1 VDIPVSNPLLVMNK
15 TENAI
20 ASNHNTRYILI
31 GTSLLVLTVLTVW
44 TSYFTVTVG
53 VSIVIALII
62 ATIKGSLVASF
73 FMHLV
78 SEKKLILIVLIITVV
93 FFFALIFLPLSDTM
107 DNVGNPNVY

>member
-1 VDIPVSNPLLVMNK
+1 MNK

-53 VSIVIALII
+53 VSIGIALVI

-93 FFFALIFLPLSDTM
+93 FFFALIFLPFSDTM
-107 DNVGNPNVY
+107 NNVGNPNVY

>member
-1 VDIPVSNPLLVMNK
+1 MDIPVSNPLLVMNK
-15 TENAI
+15 TENTLT
-20 ASNHNTRYILI
+20 SNHNTRYILI

-53 VSIVIALII
+53 VSIGIALVI

-93 FFFALIFLPLSDTM
+93 FFFALIFLPFSDTM
-107 DNVGNPNVY
+107 NNVGNPNVY

>member
-1 VDIPVSNPLLVMNK
+1 MNK

-78 SEKKLILIVLIITVV
+78 SEKKLILIILLVTVA
-93 FFFALIFLPLSDTM
+93 FFFALIFLPFSDTIN
-107 DNVGNPNVY
+107 NVGNPNVY

>member
-1 VDIPVSNPLLVMNK
+1 MDIPVSNPLLVMNK
-15 TENAI
+15 TENAL
-20 ASNHNTRYILI
+20 ASNHNTRYIII

-53 VSIVIALII
+53 VSVGIALLI

-78 SEKKLILIVLIITVV
+78 SEKKLILVVLIVTVF
-93 FFFALIFLPLSDTM
+93 FFFALIFLPFSDTM
-107 DNVGNPNVY
+107 NNVGNPNVY

>member
-1 VDIPVSNPLLVMNK
+1 MNK
-15 TENAI
+15 TENTLT
-20 ASNHNTRYILI
+20 SNHNTRYILI

-73 FMHLV
+73 FMHLIT
-78 SEKKLILIVLIITVV
+78 EKKLILIILLVTVA
-93 FFFALIFLPLSDTM
+93 FFFALIFLPFSDTIN
-107 DNVGNPNVY
+107 NVGNPNVF

>member
-1 VDIPVSNPLLVMNK
+1 MNK

-73 FMHLV
+73 FMHLIT
-78 SEKKLILIVLIITVV
+78 EKKLILIILLVTVA
-93 FFFALIFLPLSDTM
+93 FFFALIFLPFSDTIN
-107 DNVGNPNVY
+107 NVGNPNVF

>member
-1 VDIPVSNPLLVMNK
+1 MNK
-15 TENAI
+15 TENTLT
-20 ASNHNTRYILI
+20 SNHNTRYILI

-53 VSIVIALII
+53 VSIGIALVI

-93 FFFALIFLPLSDTM
+93 FFFALIFLPFSDTM
-107 DNVGNPNVY
+107 NNVGNPNVY

>member
-1 VDIPVSNPLLVMNK
+1 MNK

-93 FFFALIFLPLSDTM
+93 FFFALIFLPFSDTIN
-107 DNVGNPNVY
+107 NVGNPNVF

>member
-1 VDIPVSNPLLVMNK
+1 MNK
-15 TENAI
+15 TENTLT
-20 ASNHNTRYILI
+20 SNHNTRYIII

-53 VSIVIALII
+53 VSIGIALVI

-93 FFFALIFLPLSDTM
+93 FFFALIFLPFSDTM
-107 DNVGNPNVY
+107 NNVGNPNVY

>member
-1 VDIPVSNPLLVMNK
+1 MNK
-15 TENAI
+15 TENTLT
-20 ASNHNTRYILI
+20 SNHNTRYILI

-93 FFFALIFLPLSDTM
+93 FFFALIFLPFSDTM
-107 DNVGNPNVY
+107 NNVGNPNVY

>member
-1 VDIPVSNPLLVMNK
+1 MNK

-93 FFFALIFLPLSDTM
+93 FFFALIFLPFSDTM
-107 DNVGNPNVY
+107 NNVGNPNVY